1 LIFLYDRFTGL
12 AGRTS
17 VVQPA
22 VRQDRRRGAEQPEKR
37 LAFCCYLEDFKSVGK
52 FMAGLQ
58 PMASDDPKIDIEA
71 YKQRHQK
78 IEILSCA
85 SLIK

>member
-1 LIFLYDRFTGL
+1 
-12 AGRTS
+12 
-17 VVQPA
+17 
-22 VRQDRRRGAEQPEKR
+22 
-37 LAFCCYLEDFKSVGK
+37 
-52 FMAGLQ
+52 MAGLQ

-85 SLIK
+85 SLIKWLTDLYSNESAFP